1 MPNAHWMNKN
11 MLNTELI
18 THTQKKAEK
27 SMKGTSLEQKN
38 DLRKDAENK
47 QTHTPRL
54 FEKMSILHL

>member
-1 MPNAHWMNKN
+1 